1 MFEEDV
7 GISFHPVEDVNGK
20 SRYIM
25 CEIPIIERKEF
36 VQFYLSKGTQSW
48 DRMSISPEPIS
59 EMMSFFKDFDEL
71 DKKVLHLRKYRL
83 LRSLDPE
90 KDKDLLIAFEKIK
103 KYCKESYNELVN
115 QTTWPTR
122 SELMNSAVVV
132 LTASLCIAL
141 VVFVMDFVFQS
152 GMEVIYGLL
161 R

>member
-1 MFEEDV
+1 
-7 GISFHPVEDVNGK
+7 
-20 SRYIM
+20 
-25 CEIPIIERKEF
+25 
-36 VQFYLSKGTQSW
+36 
-48 DRMSISPEPIS
+48 MSG
-59 EMMSFFKDFDEL
+59 
-71 DKKVLHLRKYRL
+71 HAC
-83 LRSLDPE
+83 
-90 KDKDLLIAFEKIK
+90 LLIHKHGNSSVGRASVSKTEGREFESYFPCKTVKVMFEKIK
-103 KYCKESYNELVN
+103 KYCKESYDEPVN